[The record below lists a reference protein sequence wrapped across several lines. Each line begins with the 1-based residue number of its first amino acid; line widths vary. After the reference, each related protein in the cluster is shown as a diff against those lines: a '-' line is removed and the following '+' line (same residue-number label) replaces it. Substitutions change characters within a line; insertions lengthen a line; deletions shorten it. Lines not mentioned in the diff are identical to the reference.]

1 MRYLVQ
7 RRPCVAS
14 GFQFD
19 LLQALIR
26 WQHID
31 RVAEDGMIELGIG
44 LHIVHRHVH
53 CHPHPAAIH
62 RRHEIFSSR
71 RFAAR

>member
-44 LHIVHRHVH
+44 LHIV
-53 CHPHPAAIH
+53 
-62 RRHEIFSSR
+62 RRRGAWEPLEV
-71 RFAAR
+71 ALE